1 MTLCRARLGAGKP
14 QEPAMAMAVSA
25 ESPDPALLRQAGWG
39 REGQCGE
46 TPGTRN
52 VRINLEIDFRIL
64 LRLIR
69 FCADLQLTTVRTGLV
84 TLPSEERDKRGR
96 TSADRR
102 LSESV
107 PE

>member
-1 MTLCRARLGAGKP
+1 M
-14 QEPAMAMAVSA
+14 
-25 ESPDPALLRQAGWG
+25 
-39 REGQCGE
+39 
-46 TPGTRN
+46 PGTRN

-84 TLPSEERDKRGR
+84 TLPSEERDKPGR
-96 TSADRR
+96 AWADRR